1 MLEPNLVYVVL
12 ILTTILISCA
22 IWSRL
27 RKPLEYRRIS
37 SHVPSLTKN
46 LWNEMLFSCTIAMK
60 HPKDLLPFFK
70 EIFQNNG
77 PVVHA
82 NITGRSY
89 VLLNDPDDIKILLS
103 STSYINKGPEYEML
117 KPWLNDG
124 LLLSKGLK
132 WQNRRKLLT
141 NTFHFKTLDMY
152 NPAVNKHAKVFAKN
166 LLDAC
171 VDNKEISI
179 SEYVTLCSLDI
190 ICETIMGTEMNAQK
204 GKSVQ
209 YVHSIKSA
217 CRSVIDRIFKFWL
230 WNDLIYRISNSGRTF
245 FTSIKVLHEFTDNVI
260 KRKQSLLKNSGNQK
274 VQPEIKLEK
283 NRPKSFLDL
292 LLDVLNE
299 NPDQMTIRDI
309 REEVDTFLF
318 EGHDTSSIAMTMTIL
333 LLGLHQDIQDHAREE
348 LYSIFGD
355 SDRDATME
363 DLNAM
368 RYLDAVIKETL
379 RLYPSVPSF
388 TRELNTTLQLKKYT
402 IPPMTTM
409 AIFPYILHRNE
420 NIYPKPEEFIP
431 ERFLDEENKS
441 KFLFGYIPFS
451 AGARNCIGQKYAMN
465 QMKTVI
471 STVLRNAKIVSSGC
485 KEDIKIS
492 MQLLIRIESLPK
504 FDDFFYLMLNI
515 VNLFGRTV
523 DVTEMIDLNVYGVV
537 LISLVGLISY
547 AIWSRL
553 RMPLEYR
560 QISSHVPSATK
571 TFWSEMQMLWKMA
584 MLKPKGTYANEKV
597 FKLMIF

>member
-1 MLEPNLVYVVL
+1 M
-12 ILTTILISCA
+12 
-22 IWSRL
+22 
-27 RKPLEYRRIS
+27 
-37 SHVPSLTKN
+37 
-46 LWNEMLFSCTIAMK
+46 
-60 HPKDLLPFFK
+60 
-70 EIFQNNG
+70 Q
-77 PVVHA
+77 
-82 NITGRSY
+82 
-89 VLLNDPDDIKILLS
+89 
-103 STSYINKGPEYEML
+103 
-117 KPWLNDG
+117 
-124 LLLSKGLK
+124 
-132 WQNRRKLLT
+132 
-141 NTFHFKTLDMY
+141 
-152 NPAVNKHAKVFAKN
+152 
-166 LLDAC
+166 
-171 VDNKEISI
+171 
-179 SEYVTLCSLDI
+179 
-190 ICETIMGTEMNAQK
+190 
-204 GKSVQ
+204 
-209 YVHSIKSA
+209 
-217 CRSVIDRIFKFWL
+217 
-230 WNDLIYRISNSGRTF
+230 
-245 FTSIKVLHEFTDNVI
+245 VI
-260 KRKQSLLKNSGNQK
+260 KRKQSLLKTSGNQK
-274 VQPEIKLEK
+274 VQPEIKPEK

-299 NPDQMTIRDI
+299 NPDQMTIKGI

-318 EGHDTSSIAMTMTIL
+318 EGHDTSSIAMTMSIL

-388 TRELNTTLQLKKYT
+388 TRELNTTLKLKKYS

-409 AIFPYILHRNE
+409 AIFPYVLHRNE

-504 FDDFFYLMLNI
+504 
-515 VNLFGRTV
+515 
-523 DVTEMIDLNVYGVV
+523 VTF
-537 LISLVGLISY
+537 
-547 AIWSRL
+547 
-553 RMPLEYR
+553 
-560 QISSHVPSATK
+560 H
-571 TFWSEMQMLWKMA
+571 
-584 MLKPKGTYANEKV
+584 
-597 FKLMIF
+597 KL

>member
-504 FDDFFYLMLNI
+504 
-515 VNLFGRTV
+515 
-523 DVTEMIDLNVYGVV
+523 VTF
-537 LISLVGLISY
+537 
-547 AIWSRL
+547 
-553 RMPLEYR
+553 
-560 QISSHVPSATK
+560 H
-571 TFWSEMQMLWKMA
+571 
-584 MLKPKGTYANEKV
+584 
-597 FKLMIF
+597 KL

>member
-1 MLEPNLVYVVL
+1 MLEINVYNIVL
-12 ILTTILISCA
+12 IPLTIFISYA

-27 RKPLEYRRIS
+27 RKPLEYRQIS
-37 SHVPSLTKN
+37 SHVPSITKN
-46 LWNEMLFSCTIAMK
+46 LWSELLFSCRIAMK
-60 HPKDLLPFFK
+60 HPRDLLPFFM
-70 EIFQNNG
+70 EIFLKNG

-103 STSYINKGPEYEML
+103 STQYITKGPEYEML

-124 LLLSKGLK
+124 LLLSSGLK

-152 NPAVNKHAKVFAKN
+152 NPAVNKHSKVFTKK
-166 LLDAC
+166 LLEAC
-171 VDNKEISI
+171 ADDKEISI
-179 SEYVTLCSLDI
+179 MEYVTLCSLDI

-209 YVHSIKSA
+209 YVNSIKSA
-217 CRSVIDRIFKFWL
+217 CRSVIDRVFKFWL
-230 WNDLIYRISNSGRTF
+230 WNDLIYRISESGRSF
-245 FTSIKVLHEFTDNVI
+245 FKSIRVLHDFTDNVI
-260 KRKQSLLKNSGNQK
+260 KRKQSLLKKTENQI
-274 VQPEIKLEK
+274 VQPEIKPAEK
-283 NRPKSFLDL
+283 RKTKSFLDL
-292 LLDVLNE
+292 LLDVLND
-299 NPDQMTIRDI
+299 NPDQMTIKDI

-318 EGHDTSSIAMTMTIL
+318 EGHDTSSISMTMTLL
-333 LLGLHQDIQDHAREE
+333 LLGMHQDIQDCARKE
-348 LYSIFGD
+348 LHSIFGD

-368 RYLDAVIKETL
+368 RYLDAVIKESL

-388 TRELNTTLQLKKYT
+388 TRELETTLQLKNYS
-402 IPPMTTM
+402 IPPLTTM

-420 NIYPKPEEFIP
+420 NIFTKPEDFIP
-431 ERFLDEENKS
+431 ERFLDEDNKS

-504 FDDFFYLMLNI
+504 VTFY
-515 VNLFGRTV
+515 
-523 DVTEMIDLNVYGVV
+523 
-537 LISLVGLISY
+537 
-547 AIWSRL
+547 
-553 RMPLEYR
+553 
-560 QISSHVPSATK
+560 
-571 TFWSEMQMLWKMA
+571 
-584 MLKPKGTYANEKV
+584 
-597 FKLMIF
+597 KL